1 MKCPY
6 CGIEVYP
13 DFSRNRITSK
23 SLDTND
29 DFFSPGVEEYTI
41 EHMFCP
47 SCKEIIIKLDI
58 TTTINGIESDYVSNT
73 ILLYPQSTNRQPCPV
88 EVIDKDIVED
98 YQEACKV
105 LSISPKASAALS
117 RRCLQHLLRLKAS
130 TKQKDLCKQIQEV
143 IDNGKL
149 PSYLIECIDAVR
161 NIGNFAAHPLK
172 DKSTGEILPVEVGE
186 AEWNLDVLEQL
197 FDFYYV
203 QPAVIQK
210 KKQALNQKLQA
221 AGKPLMK

>member
-13 DFSRNRITSK
+13 DFTRKSITSK
-23 SLDTND
+23 HINND
-29 DFFSPGVEEYTI
+29 FSISEIEEYMI

-47 SCKEIIIKLDI
+47 SCEKIIIKLDI
-58 TTTINGIESDYVSNT
+58 TTIINGAVSDYSSET
-73 ILLYPQSTNRQPCPV
+73 ILLYPKSSNRPPCPV
-88 EVIDKDIVED
+88 EVIDEGIVDD
-98 YQEACKV
+98 YNEACKV
-105 LSISPKASAALS
+105 LDISPKASAALS
-117 RRCLQHLLRLKAS
+117 RRCLQHLLRLKAN
-130 TKQKDLCKQIQEV
+130 TKQNDLSKQILEV
-143 IDNGKL
+143 IDSGKL
-149 PSYLIECIDAVR
+149 PSHLSECIDAVR
-161 NIGNFAAHPLK
+161 NIGNFAAHPIK

-203 QPAVIQK
+203 QPAIILK
-210 KKQALNQKLQA
+210 KKQALNQKLQV

>member
-1 MKCPY
+1 M
-6 CGIEVYP
+6 
-13 DFSRNRITSK
+13 
-23 SLDTND
+23 
-29 DFFSPGVEEYTI
+29 
-41 EHMFCP
+41 
-47 SCKEIIIKLDI
+47 
-58 TTTINGIESDYVSNT
+58 
-73 ILLYPQSTNRQPCPV
+73 
-88 EVIDKDIVED
+88 
-98 YQEACKV
+98 
-105 LSISPKASAALS
+105 
-117 RRCLQHLLRLKAS
+117 KAS